1 MNSLLWENLIYLL
14 IVDLR
19 SSTKSIIHLEKP
31 DHLQRLDLQSNL
43 MIRDGLFVIQG
54 NLYHLIPMAKVFDT
68 SIAHFYFY
76 RINLET
82 QTIQLE
88 SKIENYT
95 LEGENYRR
103 GFSVVPF
110 GGPMSD
116 VQD

>member
-1 MNSLLWENLIYLL
+1 
-14 IVDLR
+14 
-19 SSTKSIIHLEKP
+19 
-31 DHLQRLDLQSNL
+31 

-54 NLYHLIPMAKVFDT
+54 NLYHLIPMAEVFDT

-76 RINLET
+76 RIDLET

-110 GGPMSD
+110 VGPKSN
-116 VQD
+116 VQDEHFNCDILK

>member
-1 MNSLLWENLIYLL
+1 M
-14 IVDLR
+14 
-19 SSTKSIIHLEKP
+19 K
-31 DHLQRLDLQSNL
+31 RLDLQSNL

-54 NLYHLIPMAKVFDT
+54 NLYHLIPMAEVFDT

-76 RINLET
+76 RIDLET

-110 GGPMSD
+110 VGPKSN
-116 VQD
+116 VQDEHFNCDILK